1 MTDRLVNGEIVP
13 YTEEEEA
20 EYAAALASP
29 PVPGSV
35 SRMQA
40 KQALQDASLLATVD
54 AAIAGSG
61 DPDLQLY
68 WAEAS
73 HFHRNH
79 PALIAMTAALGM
91 TSGQVDALFRAAALI
106 V

>member
-1 MTDRLVNGEIVP
+1 MVQRHTSNGLVDLTGDELEDFEARL
-13 YTEEEEA
+13 A
-20 EYAAALASP
+20 HP
-29 PVPGSV
+29 PAPRIV

-40 KQALQDASLLATVD
+40 KQALQDAELLATVQ

-61 DPDLQLY
+61 DADLQLY

-73 HFHRNH
+73 HFHRDH

-91 TSGQVDALFRAAALI
+91 TADQVDALFRAAAVI